1 MAAFPQSTLPSGAV
15 QAGSAF
21 ALAQSAAMGGIAV
34 PAIGAQAAGASA
46 AAAGIIGSNVAAG
59 LPPSTSRSD
68 EEKFVPS
75 RALVEKL
82 LGRMSSKATEQPT
95 EIGFSAPGSNLVA

>member
-1 MAAFPQSTLPSGAV
+1 
-15 QAGSAF
+15 
-21 ALAQSAAMGGIAV
+21 MGGIAV
-34 PAIGAQAAGASA
+34 PAIGAAVAGASA

-59 LPPSTSRSD
+59 RPPSKSWSD

-82 LGRMSSKATEQPT
+82 LGGMSSEATEQPT
-95 EIGFSAPGSNLVA
+95 GICFSAPGSNLVA